1 MNTLLLVALL
11 LFKHFVCD
19 FLTQSHYQVANK
31 IFYGHLGGIIHA
43 LIHGVGT
50 FVVFI
55 FFYSI
60 EIAGLCAVID
70 IIVHYHIDWIKAVV
84 THKFKLKIEDDTCE
98 KFWAL
103 FGLDQFIHQMTYLAL
118 ILLAP
123 LL

>member
-31 IFYGHLGGIIHA
+31 ISYGHPGGIIHA
-43 LIHGVGT
+43 LIHGLGS
-50 FVVFI
+50 FVVFV

-60 EIAGLCAVID
+60 DIAGLCALID
-70 IIVHYHIDWIKAVV
+70 IIVHYHIDWLKAVI
-84 THKFKLKIEDDTCE
+84 TRKFKLKIEGDTRR

-103 FGLDQFIHQMTYLAL
+103 FGLDQFMHQMTYLAL
-118 ILLAP
+118 ILVTP